1 MHIYL
6 YIYIYLYV
14 YMRIHIYIYIYI
26 YIYIHIYNFMTPY
39 CAWGE
44 TASKQ
49 YRATPRREFTFY
61 QKILLLIRS
70 ILEG

>member
-1 MHIYL
+1 MHIYI
-6 YIYIYLYV
+6 YIHIFVCIYAYIYL
-14 YMRIHIYIYIYI
+14 YIYI
-26 YIYIHIYNFMTPY
+26 YIYIHLYNFMTPY